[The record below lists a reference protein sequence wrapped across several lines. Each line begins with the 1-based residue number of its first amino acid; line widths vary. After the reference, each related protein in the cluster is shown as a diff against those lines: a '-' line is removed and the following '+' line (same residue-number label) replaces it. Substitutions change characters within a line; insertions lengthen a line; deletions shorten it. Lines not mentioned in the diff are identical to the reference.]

1 VSDTRTP
8 LGVRVIAVIN
18 LVAAVI
24 TVTFW
29 ALVYA
34 RLFAPG
40 PPADPVLRA
49 SSAATL
55 GFLIGDIIWAVPLLA
70 LSVAGLWRL
79 RPWGWLVAQMVNI
92 LWAYSMTV
100 IWVRDVYAGQVSP
113 GAILFTPF
121 ALFAVWATARLW
133 KVRDR
138 FRAETRRSSE
148 KDR

>member
-1 VSDTRTP
+1 MSDTRTP

-24 TVTFW
+24 TVAFW

-55 GFLIGDIIWAVPLLA
+55 GFLIGDLIWAVPLLA

-79 RPWGWLVAQMVNI
+79 RPWGWLVGADGQYP
-92 LWAYSMTV
+92 LGLLDDRHLGARRLRRPGESG
-100 IWVRDVYAGQVSP
+100 RDPVYAVRRLRGMGDGPSVEGARPVP
-113 GAILFTPF
+113 G
-121 ALFAVWATARLW
+121 R
-133 KVRDR
+133 
-138 FRAETRRSSE
+138 
-148 KDR
+148 